1 MKRALAILAILAA
14 VTLVTGVPALAVEPD
29 EMLEDPALE
38 ARARE
43 ISKELRCVVCQ
54 NQSIDDSS
62 ADIARDM
69 RLLVRERL
77 VAGDNDSQVVDYLV
91 ARYGD
96 YVLLRPPFQTNT
108 LALWI
113 GPPLLAV
120 IVVVLG
126 LLFIRSYQRERA
138 ANAGPEPLSPT
149 DRAQLD
155 ALVEQLAAEN
165 AQPRRDS
172 RLRAELDRPFTVHL
186 LTGRPRREARY
197 DLSPARRDVGYEP
210 RDTWPA
216 GSEEYWP
223 AGWTP
228 D

>member
-1 MKRALAILAILAA
+1 MTRLLAVFTIFA
-14 VTLVTGVPALAVEPD
+14 VVVLVTGVPALAVEPD
-29 EMLEDPALE
+29 EVLDDPALE
-38 ARARE
+38 ARARD

-54 NQSIDDSS
+54 NQSIDDSR

-77 VAGDNDSQVVDYLV
+77 VAGDTDIQVVDHLV

-120 IVVVLG
+120 VVVALG
-126 LLFIRSYQRERA
+126 LLFIRSYQREQA
-138 ANAGPEPLSPT
+138 ARGGPEALSPT

-155 ALVEQLAAEN
+155 ALVEELAAETQ
-165 AQPRRDS
+165 QPRRKS
-172 RLRAELDRPFTVHL
+172 ALRAELDQPFGASDGDDGDSDNRAT
-186 LTGRPRREARY
+186 
-197 DLSPARRDVGYEP
+197 
-210 RDTWPA
+210 
-216 GSEEYWP
+216 
-223 AGWTP
+223 
-228 D
+228 

>member
-1 MKRALAILAILAA
+1 MRLSIAVVAILATFAVAA
-14 VTLVTGVPALAVEPD
+14 LVTGPPALAVEPD
-29 EMLEDPALE
+29 EVLADPALE

-43 ISKELRCVVCQ
+43 LSKVLRCVVCQ
-54 NQSIDDSS
+54 NQAIDDSN

-77 VAGDNDSQVVDYLV
+77 VAGDTDSQTIDYMV

-120 IVVVLG
+120 IGVVLG
-126 LLFIRSYQRERA
+126 LLYFRSYQRERSVR
-138 ANAGPEPLSPT
+138 AGPEPLSPT

-155 ALVEQLAAEN
+155 ALVEQLAAE
-165 AQPRRDS
+165 ARQPRRKS
-172 RLRAELDRPFTVHL
+172 AFRAELNRPF
-186 LTGRPRREARY
+186 
-197 DLSPARRDVGYEP
+197 
-210 RDTWPA
+210 DTQGNDDGNSGNRA
-216 GSEEYWP
+216 K
-223 AGWTP
+223 
-228 D
+228 

>member
-1 MKRALAILAILAA
+1 MTRLLAVFTIFAAIATA
-14 VTLVTGVPALAVEPD
+14 TTLGAGTPALAVEPD
-29 EMLEDPALE
+29 EVLDDPALE
-38 ARARE
+38 ARARD

-54 NQSIDDSS
+54 NQSIDDSH

-77 VAGDNDSQVVDYLV
+77 EAGDTDTQVVDHLV

-120 IVVVLG
+120 IVVILG
-126 LLFIRSYQRERA
+126 LLFFRAYQRERTA
-138 ANAGPEPLSPT
+138 GDGPEPLSPT

-155 ALVEQLAAEN
+155 ALVEELAAETR
-165 AQPRRDS
+165 QPRRKS
-172 RLRAELDRPFTVHL
+172 GLREELDQPFDASDGDDGDSDNRAT
-186 LTGRPRREARY
+186 
-197 DLSPARRDVGYEP
+197 
-210 RDTWPA
+210 
-216 GSEEYWP
+216 
-223 AGWTP
+223 
-228 D
+228 